1 MRRVGAWEQ
10 ARAGGSVN
18 QRTDWYMI
26 EESQRSR
33 KGARVGVKPASKKSA
48 NKKKPAK
55 ILSQY
60 FRGIIQQQVKE
71 TVPITTKT

>member
-1 MRRVGAWEQ
+1 MVLPRLEKAMRRMGAWEQ

-33 KGARVGVKPASKKSA
+33 KGARVPY
-48 NKKKPAK
+48 NKK
-55 ILSQY
+55 
-60 FRGIIQQQVKE
+60 R
-71 TVPITTKT
+71 

>member
-10 ARAGGSVN
+10 ARAGGSAN

-33 KGARVGVKPASKKSA
+33 KGARVGVKRVQ
-48 NKKKPAK
+48 N
-55 ILSQY
+55 
-60 FRGIIQQQVKE
+60 R
-71 TVPITTKT
+71 

>member
-1 MRRVGAWEQ
+1 MRRMGAWEQ

-33 KGARVGVKPASKKSA
+33 KGV
-48 NKKKPAK
+48 AK
-55 ILSQY
+55 EHEFL
-60 FRGIIQQQVKE
+60 
-71 TVPITTKT
+71 TTQEG